1 MKQLSKLPLT
11 YTNTSIYSEKEKVFA
26 HTSNYDGLMDTECIK
41 ICNYL
46 NSLPSVKTSNSCCG
60 HGSKTFSVFFE
71 CTDWRSL
78 AFLGRCID
86 QRYFEYGN
94 DIEIRLSNSDIN
106 NNFAVFE
113 LHTIS
118 SMGDVAFE
126 KISSLCKN
134 MVVHLNHTNYMEFF
148 MSDFSGFLIKE
159 TKRRS

>member
-1 MKQLSKLPLT
+1 M
-11 YTNTSIYSEKEKVFA
+11 NASIYSKKEKIFA
-26 HTSNYDGLMDTECIK
+26 YISNYDGLMDIECIK
-41 ICNYL
+41 ICNYF
-46 NSLPSVKTSNSCCG
+46 NSLPGVKTFNSCCG
-60 HGSKTFSVFFE
+60 HGSKTFFVFFE

-78 AFLGRCID
+78 SFLGRCID
-86 QRYFEYGN
+86 RRYFEYGN
-94 DIEIRLSNSDIN
+94 DIEIRLSNSDVN

-134 MVVHLNHTNYMEFF
+134 MVVHLNHINYMKFF

-159 TKRRS
+159 RKIKRRS

>member
-1 MKQLSKLPLT
+1 MNVPICSK
-11 YTNTSIYSEKEKVFA
+11 KEKVFA
-26 HTSNYDGLMDTECIK
+26 YTSNYDGLMDTECIK
-41 ICNYL
+41 ICNYF
-46 NSLPSVKTSNSCCG
+46 NSLPGVKTSNSCCG

-86 QRYFEYGN
+86 QRYFKYGN
-94 DIEIRLSNSDIN
+94 DIEICLSNSDVN

-134 MVVHLNHTNYMEFF
+134 MIVHLNHIEYMKFF
-148 MSDFSGFLIKE
+148 MSNLNGFSMKE
-159 TKRRS
+159 VKKKQI